1 MFNPRINF
9 NLDNI
14 KNFCGTLKV
23 HIFLHYQEKEKKYK
37 NNNMFYL
44 VSESNTKPNKS

>member
-9 NLDNI
+9 NLENI
-14 KNFCGTLKV
+14 KNFCANLKV
-23 HIFLHYQEKEKKYK
+23 HIYLHYQEKEK
-37 NNNMFYL
+37 NNNNNNKFYL